1 MWLASW
7 AGAAIAAGKDI
18 TMPFC
23 TIVEF
28 EWDDSFD
35 HEAFARNVGAGAEQM
50 PAGCLSRISSIDAS
64 GARMIEVW
72 RSGEDARAFAE
83 QSAPHLASMPMPA
96 PSRVSGFEV
105 TSYVVA

>member
-1 MWLASW
+1 M
-7 AGAAIAAGKDI
+7 
-18 TMPFC
+18 TYC

-28 EWDDSFD
+28 DWDETYD
-35 HEAFARNVGAGAEQM
+35 HEAFGRTVGSGGGIL
-50 PAGCLSRISSIDAS
+50 PDGCLSRISSVDAT

-72 RSGEDARAFAE
+72 RSGQDARAFAE
-83 QSAPHLASMPMPA
+83 QSKPFLAGADLPA